1 MSLRAGKSA
10 RPGGDLQGVLC
21 ETARADA
28 TRIEGRG
35 TLSGRLHRG
44 VQIPAYMVIERIN
57 GEGRGLNGL
66 LFLVPGLMDLDAS
79 APKIFND
86 EEQSC

>member
-1 MSLRAGKSA
+1 
-10 RPGGDLQGVLC
+10 
-21 ETARADA
+21 
-28 TRIEGRG
+28 
-35 TLSGRLHRG
+35 
-44 VQIPAYMVIERIN
+44 MVIERIN

-86 EEQSC
+86 EEHSC